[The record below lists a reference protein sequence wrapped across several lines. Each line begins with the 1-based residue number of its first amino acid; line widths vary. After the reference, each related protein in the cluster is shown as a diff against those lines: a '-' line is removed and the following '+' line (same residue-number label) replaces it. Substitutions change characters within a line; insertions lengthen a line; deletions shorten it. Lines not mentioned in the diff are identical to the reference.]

1 MVLFSGIEAKWQA
14 KSKIILRGWN
24 VSIDRN
30 IEFAGP
36 QRKSCSD
43 NDRTIEGKISAA
55 VKPFESDHLSGQFF
69 GGELPVTGVV
79 LIDFCFLYEAE
90 DITKVCNS
98 LDELV
103 NKLEREAEIGQ
114 KKIFNEHGALSS
126 SFEMYQ
132 SDIFL
137 SNNSIQAFIG
147 EEVFTY
153 ITFNTFN
160 HLMTY
165 QPEFSDECRL
175 WVEQLR
181 SKSVLLSEVS
191 EKLRY
196 QFFVGIRKK
205 LDDIRYWLSHG

>member
-1 MVLFSGIEAKWQA
+1 MDSILIVLKNDS
-14 KSKIILRGWN
+14 
-24 VSIDRN
+24 
-30 IEFAGP
+30 EF
-36 QRKSCSD
+36 
-43 NDRTIEGKISAA
+43 
-55 VKPFESDHLSGQFF
+55 
-69 GGELPVTGVV
+69 
-79 LIDFCFLYEAE
+79 
-90 DITKVCNS
+90 
-98 LDELV
+98 
-103 NKLEREAEIGQ
+103 
-114 KKIFNEHGALSS
+114 
-126 SFEMYQ
+126 
-132 SDIFL
+132 DIFL

-205 LDDIRYWLSHG
+205 LDDIRY